1 MQEEQ
6 EIARLQRLLDEMIK
20 LSRLEKHMIQ
30 LQPEMKSLRDT
41 ISDAVS
47 IVYPKALTKSMS
59 VQVEMEED
67 FIIRHD
73 THWTAEAFANVLD
86 NAVKYAPAETEITI
100 QVCKLT
106 NYVLIEIIDEGPGI
120 LDKEK
125 HKIYQRFYRGEH
137 SAETEGAG
145 VGLYLARQILEE
157 QKGSIMVKNNYPAGS
172 RFQILLPM

>member
-86 NAVKYAPAETEITI
+86 NAVKYAPAET
-100 QVCKLT
+100 
-106 NYVLIEIIDEGPGI
+106 D
-120 LDKEK
+120 
-125 HKIYQRFYRGEH
+125 YRRGSGH
-137 SAETEGAG
+137 S
-145 VGLYLARQILEE
+145 R
-157 QKGSIMVKNNYPAGS
+157 
-172 RFQILLPM
+172 